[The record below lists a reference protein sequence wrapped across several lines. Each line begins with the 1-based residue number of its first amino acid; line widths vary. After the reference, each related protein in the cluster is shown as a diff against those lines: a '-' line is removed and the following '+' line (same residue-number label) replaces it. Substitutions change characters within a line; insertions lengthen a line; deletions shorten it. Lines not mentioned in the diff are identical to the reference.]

1 MALFRRS
8 KDPRSTG
15 TGPFKV
21 GLIAIVVILIGVFF
35 GFTRYNPIAK
45 PFQLK
50 AAVKSA
56 NNLQAS
62 SPVRIAGVQVGKVK
76 KVEAIRGGTGAVI
89 TMEIEKPGLP
99 IHRDAQLKIR
109 PRIFLEGNFFVDLQ
123 PGTPA
128 APVAD
133 SGFTVPVQQT
143 STPVQFGQLLTALQ
157 SDTREDLQTFLD
169 EYAKKALGNG
179 GAEAYNAMLDDA
191 PDALRNVAIANQ
203 ATLGRRPHDLSNVL
217 RGQQRLARALTAR
230 PQALKSLIT
239 DLNTTAAALASEDA
253 ALQRSMP
260 ALRDTL
266 IAGTPALRSVDA
278 ALPSLRA
285 FARDALPGVRSS
297 GPAIDASLP
306 FLRQLRLLV
315 RPQELRGLVRDL
327 RPTIPALARVNRR
340 SIGLLNQSRALSA
353 CQNNVLLPWV
363 QKPIPNPEEPLID
376 GEPFYKQAPRGLVGL
391 SSESRLTD
399 ANSPVFH
406 INGGSGPAN
415 IIYTHEGE
423 NFIATAPAPPDGTR
437 PAKPTYRP
445 QFRPG
450 EPCELQEV
458 PDLNAQLGTPDPSRT
473 VDEATDALD
482 GVVDGLI
489 PPLPENLPLAKR
501 GEIHKNQIIDSV
513 TRMQQGRPYV
523 DPMTTPQFAYLQE
536 MRKLGLKVLPN
547 GKVKESGE

>member
-1 MALFRRS
+1 MALFRKTQGRGS
-8 KDPRSTG
+8 SGVT
-15 TGPFKV
+15 PFKAGV
-21 GLIAIVVILIGVFF
+21 VAIVIIAIATFF
-35 GFTRYNPIAK
+35 GFTRYNPLAQ
-45 PFQLK
+45 PFELK

-56 NNLQAS
+56 NNLRAA
-62 SPVRIAGVQVGKVK
+62 SPVRIAGVQVGKVS
-76 KVEAIRGGTGAVI
+76 KVEPVRGGSGAII
-89 TMEIEKPGLP
+89 TMQIDKAGLP
-99 IHRDAQLKIR
+99 IHKDAQLKIR

-128 APVAD
+128 APVFK
-133 SGFTVPVQQT
+133 SGDTVPVQQT
-143 STPVQFGQLLTALQ
+143 ATPVQFGQLLTALQ

-169 EYAKKALGNG
+169 EYAKKGLGNG
-179 GAEAYNAMLDDA
+179 GAEAYNKGLDDA
-191 PDALRNVAIANQ
+191 PDALRNAAIANQ
-203 ATLGRRPHDLSNVL
+203 ATLGREPHDLSNVL

-230 PQALKSLIT
+230 PEALQSLVT
-239 DLNTTAAALASEDA
+239 DLNTTAGALASEDA
-253 ALQRSMP
+253 ALQASVP

-266 IAGTPALRSVDA
+266 RVATPTLRVVDA

-285 FARDALPGVRSS
+285 FSRDALPGVRSS

-306 FLRQLRLLV
+306 FIEQLRLLV
-315 RPQELRGLVRDL
+315 RPEELRGLVRDL
-327 RPTIPALARVNRR
+327 RPTIPALARLNRG
-340 SIGLLNQSRALSA
+340 SLGLLDQSRALSA
-353 CQNNVLLPWV
+353 CQNNVLLPWA
-363 QKPIPNPEEPLID
+363 QKPIPNPEEPVID

-391 SSESRLTD
+391 SSESRLAD

-415 IIYTHEGE
+415 VIYTHEGE
-423 NFIATAPAPPDGTR
+423 NFIATVPAPPDGTR

-458 PDLNAQLGTPDPSRT
+458 PDLEAQLGRPDPTR
-473 VDEATDALD
+473 DANDLP
-482 GVVDGLI
+482 GAVDGLL
-489 PPLPENLPLAKR
+489 PPLPGNVGLAKK

-513 TRMQQGRPYV
+513 TRMQQGKPYV

-547 GKVKESGE
+547 GKVQEGGR